1 MSEIIGI
8 DEDSEELRSLSNVW
22 AALPNNNSIHV
33 NTLDP
38 KAADLIRRTEALSM
52 DLTPDIPHP
61 SDRSLVGRVGSPE
74 ASRELAANLDH
85 LRNEL
90 IEVEETGVVA
100 FPNVAWE
107 AVKLGLEKER
117 FVNDQINTHVKEA
130 EKIQKNIDLLLDLQ
144 AEMTSLNDDA
154 SEMSQKMREI
164 LERLKDQGIDLWK
177 SEDSSINKEKIS
189 QLKSLTSAQSD
200 KLRSNLQIIFTTK
213 IQVLIQIIG
222 AIMETLKD
230 IVRNHNRLL
239 TQVNQMMSGR

>member
-1 MSEIIGI
+1 M
-8 DEDSEELRSLSNVW
+8 
-22 AALPNNNSIHV
+22 
-33 NTLDP
+33 
-38 KAADLIRRTEALSM
+38 
-52 DLTPDIPHP
+52 
-61 SDRSLVGRVGSPE
+61 
-74 ASRELAANLDH
+74 
-85 LRNEL
+85 
-90 IEVEETGVVA
+90 A

-177 SEDSSINKEKIS
+177 SEDSSINTEKIS
-189 QLKSLTSAQSD
+189 HPKSLTRAQSD

-230 IVRNHNRLL
+230 IVRNHIRLL